1 MLELKTHTERK
12 DKNIHYLCRNSF
24 STCLIEYSLLKM
36 LVKIFFLGLVSSLGY
51 CQSWVNDYDGYLYF
65 ECPEGQ
71 TVNHVVR

>member
-12 DKNIHYLCRNSF
+12 DKNIHYRYL
-24 STCLIEYSLLKM
+24 CLIEYSLLKM
-36 LVKIFFLGLVSSLGY
+36 FVKIFFLSLVSNLGY